1 MAKKTVLGLKQGG
14 TYTVPFAAEEAGVVD
29 YTGWKVYF
37 IVKPTLDSD
46 NSQAIIDETVSL
58 DSVTGEG
65 SFILSDEET
74 AAMAVGEYI
83 YGAKLV
89 DNLGNVAHTD
99 VGVFIVEAVAYKG
112 ATA

>member
-14 TYTVPFAAEEAGVVD
+14 TYTIPFAAEEDGVAD

-37 IVKPTLDSD
+37 IVKKDLDTD
-46 NSQAIIDETVSL
+46 NANAIIDEIVEL
-58 DSVTGEG
+58 DGVTGEG
-65 SFILSDEET
+65 SFVLSDEET
-74 AAMAVGEYI
+74 AEMTPGEYI

-112 ATA
+112 ATT

>member
-1 MAKKTVLGLKQGG
+1 MAKKTTLTLKQGG
-14 TYTVPFAAEEAGVVD
+14 TYSIPFGAVEDGVAD

-37 IVKPTLDSD
+37 IVKKDLDTD
-46 NSQAIIDETVSL
+46 NASAIINETISL
-58 DSVTGEG
+58 DGVTGEG
-65 SFILSDEET
+65 SFTLTDEET
-74 AAMAVGEYI
+74 AVLTVGEYV